1 MITWEEASSERPLIA
16 ILRGLD
22 PDRALDVADLLVETG
37 FRILEVPLNSPA
49 PLESIQRIARRY
61 GQQII
66 VGAGTVLSANQ
77 VDSVVEAGGR
87 IIVSPNTDARVG
99 RRAVKLGATWCPGV
113 LSPTEAFS
121 ALSLGASV
129 LKFFPAELV
138 SPGAISA
145 VRAVLP
151 DDTMVAVVGGIT
163 PETLA
168 HYHAAGANCF
178 GLGSALFKPELK
190 SVEIAERASAFIE
203 AHTKLVNPQDQ

>member
-1 MITWEEASSERPLIA
+1 MITWEDAISERPLIA

-22 PDRALDVADLLVETG
+22 PERALDVADLLVETG
-37 FRILEVPLNSPA
+37 FRIIEVPLNSPA

-61 GQQII
+61 GQRII
-66 VGAGTVLSANQ
+66 VGAGTVLSADQ
-77 VDSVVEAGGR
+77 VDSVVDAGGR

-99 RRAVKLGATWCPGV
+99 GRAVKLGATWCPGV

-138 SPGAISA
+138 STGAISA

-151 DDTMVAVVGGIT
+151 DNTMVAVVGGIT
-163 PETLA
+163 PKTLA
-168 HYHAAGANCF
+168 QYHAAGANCF
-178 GLGSALFKPELK
+178 GLGSALFKPDLNNE
-190 SVEIAERASAFIE
+190 EIAERASAFIE
-203 AHTKLVNPQDQ
+203 AHSELVVPKNQ